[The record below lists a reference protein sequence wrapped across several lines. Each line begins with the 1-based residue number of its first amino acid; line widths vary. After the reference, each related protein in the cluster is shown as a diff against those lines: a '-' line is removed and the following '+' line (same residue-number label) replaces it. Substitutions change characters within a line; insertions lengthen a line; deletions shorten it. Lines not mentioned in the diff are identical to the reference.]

1 MRRCTSHA
9 SHDGLPTSP
18 CMETT
23 SWLQMLS
30 LSTAGLVV
38 DSTQLVV
45 RQIEAVGTETLVGM
59 EEAENRDATST
70 GSSGHIALALS
81 ASKVGIWWTVGLCI
95 IFGSCQELLVAQP
108 MAVRHPQAQNKVI
121 LQPK

>member
-1 MRRCTSHA
+1 MRRCTSDA
-9 SHDGLPTSP
+9 SNDGLPTSP

-23 SWLQMLS
+23 SWLQTLS

-59 EEAENRDATST
+59 EEAEKRDATST
-70 GSSGHIALALS
+70 GSSGHIAARS
-81 ASKVGIWWTVGLCI
+81 ASKVGIWTVGLCI

-108 MAVRHPQAQNKVI
+108 IAVRHPQARNAII